1 METRIMADFVPVV
14 FAVVL
19 VSVPSSAVQSTLT
32 FENDKCG
39 GPYNPTPRES
49 FQVTHTGGIR
59 SYICKDMSFSGL
71 DDVDRVSRE
80 VCIKVTEF
88 QLECS
93 QTLEYRA
100 GTIRG
105 NPDKSYDCKDKWGIT
120 TEEFCTFEILYVRIK
135 LEEPLKNTYVEY
147 TVRSGATK
155 DQGESGDVSVVA
167 IIVPFM
173 ILFCVLVS
181 IAIVC
186 CIYRN
191 RARQQQ
197 GQGGAVLYN
206 PTQIPQVNVQQ
217 NYTPVGQNQPQ
228 GHPYPLQRYSEPP
241 QQVQTSPPQGY
252 SIPPPQVQTYTQPSA
267 PVAYPYPPGQEVYSS
282 QTATG
287 AHQHS
292 SDTGEPPSYDE
303 VTKQE
308 K

>member
-1 METRIMADFVPVV
+1 MSA
-14 FAVVL
+14 
-19 VSVPSSAVQSTLT
+19 SSQRERREVNNKSISYS
-32 FENDKCG
+32 DVWR
-39 GPYNPTPRES
+39 RES
-49 FQVTHTGGIR
+49 WQISYLWYLLLSSFQFHR
-59 SYICKDMSFSGL
+59 LQSK
-71 DDVDRVSRE
+71 
-80 VCIKVTEF
+80 
-88 QLECS
+88 
-93 QTLEYRA
+93 A
-100 GTIRG
+100 
-105 NPDKSYDCKDKWGIT
+105 PSYDCKDKWGAI

-206 PTQIPQVNVQQ
+206 PTQIPHVNVQQ

-228 GHPYPLQRYSEPP
+228 GHPYPVQRYSEPP
-241 QQVQTSPPQGY
+241 QQVQTNPPQEY

-282 QTATG
+282 QTATS